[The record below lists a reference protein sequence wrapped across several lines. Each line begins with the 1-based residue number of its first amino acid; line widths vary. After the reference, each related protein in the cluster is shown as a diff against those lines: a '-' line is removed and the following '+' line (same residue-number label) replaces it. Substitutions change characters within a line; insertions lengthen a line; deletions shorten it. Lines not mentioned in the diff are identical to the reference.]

1 MSGMFDTATF
11 LSVWYWVFTASTWSL
26 ISNWTFGVSVW
37 ALDRAKTSQDERALA
52 ATLVR
57 RSIARAARRVEQPP
71 LLHWAFQAFVLG
83 AIATLAVLRE
93 NEISQGLLF
102 LAVPMAGIEIWGR
115 RAAVRLTRIELDDE
129 ALLRRIR
136 RVRLIKQV
144 VGGFSVAAAA
154 AYGMWLHEGHITW
167 YLGG

>member
-1 MSGMFDTATF
+1 MSGLFDTATF

-26 ISNWTFGVSVW
+26 ITNWTFGVSVW
-37 ALDRAKTSQDERALA
+37 ALDRAKTSADERALA

-71 LLHWAFQAFVLG
+71 ILHWAFQAFLFG

-93 NEISQGLLF
+93 SEIAQGLLF

-115 RAAVRLTRIELDDE
+115 SAAVRLTKTALDDE

-136 RVRLIKQV
+136 RIRLIKQV
-144 VGGFSVAAAA
+144 VGGLSIAAAA
-154 AYGMWLHEGHITW
+154 VYGMWLHEGHIAW
-167 YLGG
+167 YMSG